1 MRVLIIGS
9 LASEL
14 GGAARIAMARGA
26 RIDQADTM
34 GEALLVLRG
43 RAQFDLVIADIACGI
58 AALIQGL
65 AAERFAV
72 PVIAASAVADEALVI
87 AAIEAGARDYLP
99 LPPDPDLIAAMLSAV
114 AHHHHEGLIV
124 GDPAMMAV
132 LDRAQQ
138 VARSAASILITG
150 ESGTGKE
157 VLALHIHRQS
167 ARADGPFI
175 AINCAAIPEALLES
189 ELFGHEKGAFSGA
202 LARRI
207 GKFEAAHG
215 GTLLLDEIAE
225 MDLRLQSKLLRVL
238 QERVIDRVGGDR
250 PVPVD
255 VRIIAATNRNL
266 LDDMTL
272 GRFREDLFFRLGV
285 ITLKIPAL
293 RERPGDILPLARYFL
308 DRYAEANKLGDKRL
322 SAAAEG
328 QLMRYGWRGNVRE
341 LQNIMHRAV
350 LLSAGTLID
359 TADLELEL
367 APASTTSLPNAPPLA
382 GDTVTREIT
391 TLVGRRMEEVEQA
404 LILETLRHCLGNRTH
419 AANILGISIRA
430 LRNKLRDYAA
440 HGASVPSAG
449 TGVAA

>member
-1 MRVLIIGS
+1 MRILIIGS
-9 LASEL
+9 LAGEL
-14 GGAARIAMARGA
+14 GIAARIAMDRGA
-26 RIDQADTM
+26 RIEQADGM
-34 GEALLVLRG
+34 ADALRVLRG

-58 AALIQGL
+58 GALVKGL
-65 AAERFAV
+65 ATERFAV
-72 PVIAASAVADEALVI
+72 PVIAASAEPDEALVI

-99 LPPDPDLIAAMLSAV
+99 LPPDPELIAAMLSAV
-114 AHHHHEGLIV
+114 ARDHDPGLIV
-124 GDPAMMAV
+124 ADPAMRAV

-138 VARSAASILITG
+138 VARSAASVLITG

-157 VLALHIHRQS
+157 VLALHIHRHS
-167 ARADGPFI
+167 ARADGPFV
-175 AINCAAIPEALLES
+175 AVNCAAIPEALLES

-225 MDLRLQSKLLRVL
+225 MDLRLQSKLLRAL

-250 PVPVD
+250 PVTVD
-255 VRIIAATNRNL
+255 VRIIAATNRH
-266 LDDMTL
+266 LDAEMQA

-293 RERPGDILPLARYFL
+293 RERPGDILPLARHFL
-308 DRYAEANKLGDKRL
+308 NRYAQVNLLGPKRL
-322 SAAAEG
+322 SGAAEALLSG
-328 QLMRYGWRGNVRE
+328 FGWRGNVRE
-341 LQNIMHRAV
+341 LQNVMHRAA
-350 LLSAGTLID
+350 LLSAETEVSV
-359 TADLELEL
+359 ADLEIERPGP
-367 APASTTSLPNAPPLA
+367 ACDSSATIASTA
-382 GDTVTREIT
+382 GASDIA

-419 AANILGISIRA
+419 AASILGISIRA

-449 TGVAA
+449 TGIAA

>member
-1 MRVLIIGS
+1 MRILIIGS

-34 GEALLVLRG
+34 SEALRVLRG

-114 AHHHHEGLIV
+114 AHHPGDGMIV

-138 VARSAASILITG
+138 VARSAASVLITG

-167 ARADGPFI
+167 ARAEGPFV

-266 LDDMTL
+266 VDEMAL

-308 DRYAEANKLGDKRL
+308 DRYAQANGLGAKRL
-322 SAAAEG
+322 SETAEAA
-328 QLMRYGWRGNVRE
+328 LLRYGWRGNVRE

-350 LLSAGTLID
+350 LLSDNALID
-359 TADLELEL
+359 PADLELDGAKL
-367 APASTTSLPNAPPLA
+367 PTLPTATAPSLPGEA
-382 GDTVTREIT
+382 VTREIA
-391 TLVGRRMEEVEQA
+391 TLVGRRMEDVEQA

-449 TGVAA
+449 TGMAA

>member
-1 MRVLIIGS
+1 MRILIIGS

-34 GEALLVLRG
+34 GEALRVLRG

-114 AHHHHEGLIV
+114 AHHPRDGMIIA
-124 GDPAMMAV
+124 DPAMMAV

-138 VARSAASILITG
+138 VARSAASVLITG

-167 ARADGPFI
+167 ARAEGPFV

-266 LDDMTL
+266 VDEMAL
-272 GRFREDLFFRLGV
+272 GRFREDLFFRVGV

-308 DRYAEANKLGDKRL
+308 DRYAQANGLGAKRL
-322 SAAAEG
+322 SETAEAA
-328 QLMRYGWRGNVRE
+328 LLRYGWRGNVRE

-350 LLSAGTLID
+350 LLSDNALID
-359 TADLELEL
+359 TADLELEEAKVPMLPTSNPPGL
-367 APASTTSLPNAPPLA
+367 AEEA
-382 GDTVTREIT
+382 VTREIT

-440 HGASVPSAG
+440 HGARVPGAG
-449 TGVAA
+449 TGIAA

>member
-1 MRVLIIGS
+1 MRILIIGS
-9 LASEL
+9 LAGEL
-14 GGAARIAMARGA
+14 GGAARIAINRGA

-34 GEALLVLRG
+34 AEALLVLRG

-58 AALIQGL
+58 AALIKGL

-114 AHHHHEGLIV
+114 AHNPGEDLV
-124 GDPAMMAV
+124 VADPAMLAV
-132 LDRAQQ
+132 LERAQL
-138 VARSAASILITG
+138 VARSAASVLITG

-225 MDLRLQSKLLRVL
+225 MDLRLQSKLLRAL
-238 QERVIDRVGGDR
+238 QERMIDRVGGDR

-266 LDDMTL
+266 ADEMAL

-285 ITLKIPAL
+285 ITLKIPSL

-308 DRYAEANKLGDKRL
+308 DRYAAANGLGDKRL
-322 SAAAEG
+322 SGAAQA
-328 QLMRYGWRGNVRE
+328 QLTRYGWRGNVRE

-350 LLSAGTLID
+350 LLSADALVD
-359 TADLELEL
+359 VADLELDL
-367 APASTTSLPNAPPLA
+367 GQTQPTPAPITTSLGGEPVAC
-382 GDTVTREIT
+382 EIA